1 MQDETSSHIGSLLGL
16 LPGVAL
22 RDVWTSA
29 AGTTFAFSTSSISSL
44 SAIVYCA
51 EGGNVALRSM
61 TEAATRPI
69 SGWADAASLRF
80 DLVAST
86 QDRLELFGVYL
97 VWYLYDA
104 RLLELDIANQLLEA
118 WGGAR
123 VPDVC

>member
-1 MQDETSSHIGSLLGL
+1 MQDETSGHIGRLLGL

-29 AGTTFAFSTSSISSL
+29 QGTIFTFSTSSISSL
-44 SAIVYCA
+44 SAIVYCV
-51 EGGNVALRSM
+51 EGGNAALRSM

-69 SGWADAASLRF
+69 SGWADPANLRF
-80 DLVAST
+80 DLVVST
-86 QDRLELFGVYL
+86 QDRLELVGVYL

-104 RLLELDIANQLLEA
+104 RLLELGAANQLLEA

>member
-1 MQDETSSHIGSLLGL
+1 MQDETSGRIERLLEL
-16 LPGVAL
+16 LPGVAV
-22 RDVWTSA
+22 RNVWMSA
-29 AGTTFAFSTSSISSL
+29 DGTTFSFSISSVSSL
-44 SAIVYCA
+44 GVIVYCTS
-51 EGGNVALRSM
+51 GGNVALRSM

-69 SGWADAASLRF
+69 SGWADPANLRF

-104 RLLELDIANQLLEA
+104 RLLELDVANQLLDA

>member
-1 MQDETSSHIGSLLGL
+1 MQDETSGHIERLLEL

-22 RDVWTSA
+22 RNVWTSA
-29 AGTTFAFSTSSISSL
+29 DGTTFSFSISSVSSL
-44 SAIVYCA
+44 GAIVYCTS
-51 EGGNVALRSM
+51 GGNVALRSM

-69 SGWADAASLRF
+69 SGWADPANLRF

-104 RLLELDIANQLLEA
+104 RLLELDVANQLLDA